1 MSELKPGRR
10 DGRGLPIVAAAAA
23 LWGTDA
29 LFRRGLALD
38 LPASSVVLYEHLI
51 LAVLLA
57 PALRGIRTW
66 GRRLS
71 PTDWVVVA
79 VIGVGASA
87 VATALF
93 TAAFAYGDP
102 TTPLLLQKLQPLF
115 AVGAAAAILRERV
128 RPRFGAYLVA
138 GLAGAYLIGVPD
150 PADISVATVQPALLA
165 VGAAALWALGTV
177 LGRYLTGSGLLE
189 TRQITALRFAIGLPA
204 AAVIVFVQHGTS
216 GFTVVGRADV
226 PALVLLALI
235 PGLAAMT
242 LYYTGLRTTPASAA
256 TLAELAFPVTAVVIG
271 RFVFDDAL
279 TVTQWVGLA
288 LLTGTIVT
296 MSLRSRRRGAAA
308 LGVRTPVERVPVGA
322 FQARSS
328 SS

>member
-1 MSELKPGRR
+1 MTDMESGSR
-10 DGRGLPIVAAAAA
+10 DGRGLPLVVAAAA

-29 LFRRGLALD
+29 LFRRGLALE

-51 LAVLLA
+51 LAVLLV
-57 PALRGIRTW
+57 PALRGIRSW

-71 PTDWVVVA
+71 IIDWAVVA

-115 AVGAAAAILRERV
+115 AVGAAAAILGERL
-128 RPRFGAYLVA
+128 RARFGVYLVA
-138 GLAGAYLIGVPD
+138 GLAGAYLVGVPD
-150 PADISVATVQPALLA
+150 PTDVSVEAMRPALLA

-177 LGRYLTGSGLLE
+177 LGRHLTGSGLLE
-189 TRQITALRFAIGLPA
+189 TRQITALRFVIGLPA
-204 AAVIVFVQHGTS
+204 AAVIVVVQHGSS
-216 GFTVVGRADV
+216 GFTVVGSADV

-235 PGLAAMT
+235 PGLAAMV

-256 TLAELAFPVTAVVIG
+256 TLAELAFPVTAVVVG
-271 RFVFDDAL
+271 RFVFDDVL
-279 TVTQWVGLA
+279 TTTQWAGLA
-288 LLTGTIVT
+288 LLVGAIVA
-296 MSLRSRRRGAAA
+296 MSLKSRRRGAVAV
-308 LGVRTPVERVPVGA
+308 GVRAPAGSLPTGSSPVG
-322 FQARSS
+322 SS
-328 SS
+328 AS